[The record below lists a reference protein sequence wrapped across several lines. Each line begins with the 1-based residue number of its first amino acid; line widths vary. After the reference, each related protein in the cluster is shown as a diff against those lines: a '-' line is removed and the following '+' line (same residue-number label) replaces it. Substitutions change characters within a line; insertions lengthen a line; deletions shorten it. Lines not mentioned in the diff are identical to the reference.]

1 MSVPEIPRPK
11 PKTELPSAYKPHI
24 PIGYSVITKTTW
36 LLGPKKSGGVPSEIW
51 AGRGAASKDLLLQI
65 CDYSDFFLP
74 ITNKDP

>member
-36 LLGPKKSGGVPSEIW
+36 LFGTKKSGGVP
-51 AGRGAASKDLLLQI
+51 GRRWTVRGTESQAPLL
-65 CDYSDFFLP
+65 
-74 ITNKDP
+74 